1 MKTILN
7 TALFSVLLLF
17 ASCSEEKNKNTSAI
31 ETENNSSK
39 VEKPE
44 SSPNADYSLLY
55 ALDNHCKMTVNEVA
69 NLFGV
74 STDKVKEDYISKG
87 NTTSGSFCK
96 YSVETDD
103 GTVIF
108 SVIAG
113 QKSIGDV
120 KKETEQWQ
128 TGDYEK
134 KSLKMSSGNQFMWY
148 HPNQGWL
155 LLQHPDYA
163 NCIKITFKNQS
174 KDAPKTTLV
183 NIGQKAVDFLETK
196 YKK

>member
-1 MKTILN
+1 MKTIIK
-7 TALFSVLLLF
+7 TAIFSALLVF
-17 ASCSEEKNKNTSAI
+17 ASCSEEKKNTSAI
-31 ETENNSSK
+31 ETENNSSQN
-39 VEKPE
+39 EETE
-44 SSPNADYSLLY
+44 SSSNGDFSRLY
-55 ALDNHCKMTVNEVA
+55 ALDSQCKMTMEEVA

-74 STDKVKEDYISKG
+74 SADKVKEDYINVNDTG
-87 NTTSGSFCK
+87 GSFCK
-96 YSVETDD
+96 YSVETVD
-103 GTVIF
+103 GTIIF
-108 SVIAG
+108 SVIAT
-113 QKSIGDV
+113 QKSKDDV

-174 KDAPKTTLV
+174 QDAPPNVLE
-183 NIGQKAVDFLETK
+183 NIGQKAVDFLESK
-196 YKK
+196 YKN

>member
-1 MKTILN
+1 MEEVA
-7 TALFSVLLLF
+7 ALFDV
-17 ASCSEEKNKNTSAI
+17 SA
-31 ETENNSSK
+31 
-39 VEKPE
+39 
-44 SSPNADYSLLY
+44 
-55 ALDNHCKMTVNEVA
+55 
-69 NLFGV
+69 
-74 STDKVKEDYISKG
+74 DKVKEDYISKG
-87 NTTSGSFCK
+87 NTTGGSFCK

-103 GTVIF
+103 GKVIF

-174 KDAPKTTLV
+174 KDAPKTALE